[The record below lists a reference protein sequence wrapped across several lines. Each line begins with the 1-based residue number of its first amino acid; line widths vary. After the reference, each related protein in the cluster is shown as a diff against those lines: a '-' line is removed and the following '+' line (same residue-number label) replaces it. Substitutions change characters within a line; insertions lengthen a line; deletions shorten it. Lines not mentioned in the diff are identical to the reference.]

1 MGLPKVA
8 AWADQNVGTDL
19 SAFGEVR
26 EILMPPFVHLHVHSQ
41 YSLLDGAIRLGDLI
55 KTAKEFDM
63 PAVAVTD
70 HGNMFGALEFYEKAK
85 KAGIKPI
92 IGCEV
97 YLAPKGRFNRG
108 TPGNSGSGNNGEDE
122 DKNQH
127 LVLLA
132 QDFTGYK
139 NLLKLVSLGYLE
151 GFYYKPRVDKE
162 LLRTYHEGLI
172 ALSSCMKGEVA
183 SELLHGRSEAAV
195 RAAMEYRDIFGD
207 GRFFLEIQ
215 ANGIPEQA
223 VVNEKIIALG
233 KELGIPL
240 VVTNDCH
247 YLRRSDARAHEIL
260 LCIQTG
266 KTILEEK
273 RFKFRTDQLYFK
285 SPDEMRREFAHVP
298 EALEN
303 TVRIA
308 DMCSLEIPLGE
319 YHFPIFP
326 LPNGE
331 SIETQF
337 RKTALEG
344 FEKRLPEIRH
354 NRPRLSDQDLD
365 AYRRRLQYE
374 MDVIVD
380 MGFAAYFL
388 IVADFI
394 AYAKNKG
401 IPVGPGRGSAA
412 GSLVAYAMGIT
423 DLDPVEHGLIFERF
437 LNKERI
443 SMPDIDVDFCVL
455 GRDDVFRYVTEKYGK
470 EQVAQIA
477 TFGTLQAKA
486 VVRDVGRALGMPYNE
501 VDKIAKLIPGAID
514 MTLQKAFEQEPRLV
528 ELQREDP
535 QIRELFEIAQALEGL
550 TRHASTHAAGVVIG
564 DKPLV
569 EYMPLFRDPDGKVV
583 TQFSMKYVEKAGLIK
598 FDFLGLRNLTVIH
611 NAVQLIEKNH
621 GVRLD
626 MRRIP
631 LDDPETY
638 ALLGRGDTTGV
649 FQLESSGMRDIL
661 VRLQPERFDDI
672 VALVALYRPGPI
684 KSGMVDHYIEGK
696 HGRMPITYDLE
707 QLRPILEPT
716 YGVILYQEQV
726 MEIARV
732 LANYTLGE
740 ADILRRAMGKK
751 IPEVM
756 AAQRERFLKGA
767 EANGIDLTKANHI
780 FDLMDKFAGYGFNK
794 SHSAAYAVISY
805 QTAYLKAHYP
815 VEFMAALLNSFLS
828 NTDQVVKLINE
839 CREKGIAVLPPDVN
853 VSELDFTVV
862 EGKIRF
868 GLGAV
873 KNVGEGAIEAILAA
887 RALDGPFRSIDDFC
901 ERVDSSKVNRRVL
914 EHLIKCGAFDSIH
927 PERARVLAAMDQ
939 ALEKAQA
946 RQRDRSVGQLSL
958 FDLLRAAPQQKNR
971 EPETLPEV
979 PPWDSRTTLN
989 YEKETLG
996 FYISGHPLDHY
1007 ADQLRTLCTAD
1018 TQRVRE
1024 RPDGAKVILCGLIT
1038 VTKELTTKKGDRMAF
1053 LSLEDKE
1060 GTLELVCFPEAYLKA
1075 RPLLQGEEPL
1085 VVFGTI
1091 QHDEKG
1097 SKVIV
1102 DQVLSLEDAQSQTVE
1117 SVLIKLPA
1125 RALDRDALETLRH
1138 ILVTHAGECKTLLH
1152 LDVDGHATAVIALNS
1167 KLYVTPSPAFVGA
1180 MTAQFGSQCLDLVRR
1195 ACHQ

>member
-1 MGLPKVA
+1 
-8 AWADQNVGTDL
+8 
-19 SAFGEVR
+19 
-26 EILMPPFVHLHVHSQ
+26 MPPFVHLHVHSQ
-41 YSLLDGAIRLGDLI
+41 YSLLDGAIRLDDLVH
-55 KTAKEFDM
+55 KAKEFEM
-63 PAVAVTD
+63 HAVAVTD

-92 IGCEV
+92 IGCEI
-97 YLAPKGRFNRG
+97 YLAPRGRHTRG
-108 TPGNSGSGNNGEDE
+108 AFGPAGTATNGAD
-122 DKNQH
+122 DDRNQH
-127 LVLLA
+127 LILLA
-132 QDFTGYK
+132 QDLTGYK
-139 NLLKLVSLGYLE
+139 NLLKIVTLGYLE
-151 GFYYKPRVDKE
+151 GFYYKPRADKE
-162 LLRTYHEGLI
+162 LLRAHHEGLI
-172 ALSSCMKGEVA
+172 ALSGCLKGEVA
-183 SELLHGRSEAAV
+183 MELLHDRADAAR
-195 RAAMEYRDIFGD
+195 RAAREYQEIFGED
-207 GRFFLEIQ
+207 RFFLEIQ

-223 VVNEKIIALG
+223 IVNEKIIALA
-233 KELGIPL
+233 KETGLPL
-240 VVTNDCH
+240 VATNDCH
-247 YLRRSDARAHEIL
+247 YLTRSDARAHDIL

-266 KTILEEK
+266 KNVLDEK
-273 RFKFRTDQLYFK
+273 RMKFRTDQLYFK
-285 SPDEMRREFAHVP
+285 SPEEMFREFSHVP

-308 DMCSLEIPLGE
+308 DMCSLKIPLGE
-319 YHFPIFP
+319 YHFPVFP
-326 LPNGE
+326 VPNGE

-337 RKTALEG
+337 RKTAMKG
-344 FEKRLPEIRH
+344 FEKRLSEIRH
-354 NRPRLSDQDLD
+354 NRPHLSDQDLEE
-365 AYRRRLQYE
+365 YRKRLQYE
-374 MDVIVD
+374 LDVIVD

-394 AYAKNKG
+394 AYAKNRG

-412 GSLVAYAMGIT
+412 GSLVAYVMGIT
-423 DLDPVEHGLIFERF
+423 DLDPIEHGLIFERF

-455 GRDDVFRYVTEKYGK
+455 GRDEVFRYVSEKYGRD
-470 EQVAQIA
+470 QVAQIA
-477 TFGTLQAKA
+477 TFGTMQAKA
-486 VVRDVGRALGMPYNE
+486 VVRDVGRALAMPYNE
-501 VDKIAKLIPGAID
+501 VDKIAKLIPAGPD
-514 MTLQKAFEQEPRLV
+514 VTLAKAFEQEPRLV
-528 ELQREDP
+528 ELQRDNP

-550 TRHASTHAAGVVIG
+550 TRHASTHAAGVVIS

-569 EYMPLFRDPDGKVV
+569 EYMPLFRDQDGKVV

-626 MRRIP
+626 MKRLP
-631 LDDPETY
+631 LDDPKTY
-638 ALLGRGDTTGV
+638 QLLGRADTTGV

-684 KSGMVDHYIEGK
+684 KSGMVDHYIDGK
-696 HGRMPITYDLE
+696 HGRIPMSYDLE
-707 QLRPILEPT
+707 PLRPILEST

-756 AAQRERFLKGA
+756 AAQRERFLAGA
-767 EANGIDLTKANHI
+767 RENGIDLTKANHI

-794 SHSAAYAVISY
+794 SHSAAYALIAY

-839 CREKGIAVLPPDVN
+839 CRDKNIAVLPPDVN

-887 RALDGPFRSIDDFC
+887 RAKDGPFTSIYNFC

-927 PERARVLAAMDQ
+927 PDRARVLAAMDQ
-939 ALEKAQA
+939 ALERAQV
-946 RQRDRSVGQLSL
+946 RQRDRNAGQLSL
-958 FDLLRAAPQQKNR
+958 FDLLRASSDHSPEPQS
-971 EPETLPEV
+971 LPEV
-979 PPWDSRTTLN
+979 PSWDSRTVLN

-1007 ADQLRTLCTAD
+1007 MDILKTLCTAD
-1018 TQRVRE
+1018 TQKVRE
-1024 RPDGAKVILCGLIT
+1024 KPEGAKVILCGL
-1038 VTKELTTKKGDRMAF
+1038 VSLTKEVTTKKGERMAF
-1053 LSLEDKE
+1053 LNLEDKE
-1060 GTLELVCFPEAYLKA
+1060 GTLEVVCFPETYLKA
-1075 RPLLQGEEPL
+1075 RFLLHGDDPLAI
-1085 VVFGTI
+1085 FGTL

-1097 SKVIV
+1097 SKVLADEI
-1102 DQVLSLEDAQSQTVE
+1102 LTLEEAQSRSVDA
-1117 SVLIKLPA
+1117 VLIKLPA
-1125 RALDRDALETLRH
+1125 HVLDRNTLETLRH
-1138 ILVTHAGECKTLLH
+1138 LLVAHAGNCQTMLH
-1152 LDVDGHATAVIALNS
+1152 VDVDGQATAVIALNS
-1167 KLYVTPSPAFVGA
+1167 KLHVTPSQGFVEA
-1180 MTAQFGSQCLDLVRR
+1180 MTARFGTDCLELVRK

>member
-1 MGLPKVA
+1 
-8 AWADQNVGTDL
+8 
-19 SAFGEVR
+19 
-26 EILMPPFVHLHVHSQ
+26 MPPFVHLHVHSQ
-41 YSLLDGAIRLGDLI
+41 YSLLDGAIRLEELI
-55 KTAKEFDM
+55 QTAKDFGM
-63 PAVAVTD
+63 PAVAMTD
-70 HGNMFGALEFYEKAK
+70 HGNMYGALEFYEKAK

-92 IGCEV
+92 IGCEL
-97 YLAPKGRFNRG
+97 YLAPHGRHSRG
-108 TPGNSGSGNNGEDE
+108 ATSNGASGSNGNDE
-122 DKNQH
+122 DKRQH

-132 QDFTGYK
+132 QDLTGYK
-139 NLLKLVSLGYLE
+139 NLLKIVSAAYLE
-151 GFYYKPRVDKE
+151 GFYYKPRADKE
-162 LLRTYHEGLI
+162 LLRAYPEGLI
-172 ALSSCMKGEVA
+172 ALSSCLKGEVA
-183 SELLHGRSEAAV
+183 SEILHGRLEAAT
-195 RAAMEYRDIFGD
+195 RAALEYQDIFGA

-223 VVNEKIIALG
+223 LVNEKLIALG

-240 VVTNDCH
+240 VATNDCH
-247 YLRRSDARAHEIL
+247 YLKRSDARAHDIL

-273 RFKFRTDQLYFK
+273 RLKFRTDQLHFK
-285 SPDEMRREFAHVP
+285 SPEEMWREFAHVP

-308 DMCSLEIPLGE
+308 EMCSLEIPLGE
-319 YHFPIFP
+319 YHFPVFP
-326 LPNGE
+326 VPEGE
-331 SIETQF
+331 SLESQF

-344 FEKRLPEIRH
+344 FERRLAEIRH
-354 NRPRLSDQDLD
+354 NRPRLSDQDLEE
-365 AYRRRLQYE
+365 YRHRLHYE
-374 MDVIVD
+374 MDVIVE

-412 GSLVAYAMGIT
+412 GSLVAYVMGIT
-423 DLDPVEHGLIFERF
+423 DLDPIEHGLIFERF

-443 SMPDIDVDFCVL
+443 SMPDIDVDFCAQ
-455 GRDDVFRYVTEKYGK
+455 GRDEVFRYVSEKYGK
-470 EQVAQIA
+470 DQVAQIA

-486 VVRDVGRALGMPYNE
+486 VVRDVGRALAMPYNE
-501 VDKIAKLIPGAID
+501 VDKIAKLIPGGQD
-514 MTLQKAFEQEPRLV
+514 MTLKRALELEPRLV

-535 QIRELFEIAQALEGL
+535 KIRELFEIAQALEGL

-569 EYMPLFRDPDGKVV
+569 EYMPLFRDQDGKVV
-583 TQFSMKYVEKAGLIK
+583 TQFSMKSVEKAGLIK

-626 MRRIP
+626 MRRLP

-638 ALLGRGDTTGV
+638 ALLCRADTTGV
-649 FQLESSGMRDIL
+649 FQLESAGMRDL
-661 VRLQPERFDDI
+661 LLRLQPERFDDI
-672 VALVALYRPGPI
+672 VALMALYRPGPI
-684 KSGMVDHYIEGK
+684 KSGMVDQFIDGK
-696 HGRMPITYDLE
+696 HGRIPITYDLE
-707 QLRPILEPT
+707 PLRPILEPT

-756 AAQRERFLKGA
+756 AAQRERFLAGA
-767 EANGIDLTKANHI
+767 TENGIDLTKANHI

-805 QTAYLKAHYP
+805 QTAYLKAHYRL
-815 VEFMAALLNSFLS
+815 EYMAALLNSFLN

-853 VSELDFTVV
+853 VSELDFTVL

-873 KNVGEGAIEAILAA
+873 KNVGEGAIETILAA
-887 RALDGPFRSIDDFC
+887 RAKDGPFRSIFDFC
-901 ERVDSSKVNRRVL
+901 ERVDPSKVNRRVL

-927 PERARVLAAMDQ
+927 SDRAKVLAAMDQ
-939 ALEKAQA
+939 ALERAQA
-946 RQRDRSVGQLSL
+946 RQKDRSAGQLSL
-958 FDLLRAAPQQKNR
+958 FDLLRATPQKAGEVQ
-971 EPETLPEV
+971 TLPDV
-979 PPWDSRTTLN
+979 PPWDSRTLLN
-989 YEKETLG
+989 YEKESLG

-1007 ADQLRTLCTAD
+1007 EKQIQTLCTAD

-1024 RPDGAKVILCGLIT
+1024 RQDGAKVILCGLIT
-1038 VTKELTTKKGDRMAF
+1038 ITKELVTKKGDRMAF

-1060 GTLELVCFPEAYLKA
+1060 GTLEVVCFPEVYLKA
-1075 RPLLQGEEPL
+1075 RPILDGDEPR

-1097 SKVIV
+1097 SKLLA
-1102 DQVLSLEDAQSQTVE
+1102 DQIMTLEDAQSQTVE
-1117 SVLIKLPA
+1117 TVLIKLSA
-1125 RALDRDALETLRH
+1125 QSLDRNALETLRH
-1138 ILVTHAGECKTLLH
+1138 VLVAHSGDCKTLLH
-1152 LDVDGHATAVIALNS
+1152 LNVDGQATAVIALNS
-1167 KLYVTPSPAFVGA
+1167 KLHVTPSHGFVEA
-1180 MTAQFGSQCLDLVRR
+1180 MTAHFGPDCLDLVRK
-1195 ACHQ
+1195 ACHL

>member
-1 MGLPKVA
+1 
-8 AWADQNVGTDL
+8 
-19 SAFGEVR
+19 
-26 EILMPPFVHLHVHSQ
+26 MPPFVHLHVHSQ
-41 YSLLDGAIRLGDLI
+41 YSLLDGAIRLGDLVQ
-55 KTAKEFDM
+55 TAKEFEM

-92 IGCEV
+92 IGCEI
-97 YLAPKGRFNRG
+97 YLAPRGRHSRG
-108 TPGNSGSGNNGEDE
+108 LSGNAGAGSNGADD

-127 LVLLA
+127 LILLA
-132 QDFTGYK
+132 QDLTGYK
-139 NLLKLVSLGYLE
+139 NLLKIVTLAYLE
-151 GFYYKPRVDKE
+151 GFYYKPRADKE
-162 LLRTYHEGLI
+162 LLRAHHEGLI
-172 ALSSCMKGEVA
+172 ALSSCLKGEVA
-183 SELLHGRSEAAV
+183 SELLHGRADAAL
-195 RAAMEYRDIFGD
+195 RAAREYEEIFGKD
-207 GRFFLEIQ
+207 RFFLEIQ

-223 VVNEKIIALG
+223 IVNEKLIALSRDS
-233 KELGIPL
+233 GIPL
-240 VVTNDCH
+240 AATNDCH
-247 YLRRSDARAHEIL
+247 YLKRSDARAHDIL

-266 KTILEEK
+266 KTVLDEK
-273 RFKFRTDQLYFK
+273 RMKFRTDQLYFK
-285 SPDEMRREFAHVP
+285 SPEEMFREFVHVP

-308 DMCSLEIPLGE
+308 DMCSLNIPLGE
-319 YHFPIFP
+319 YHFPVFP

-344 FEKRLPEIRH
+344 FEKRLSEIRYD
-354 NRPRLSDQDLD
+354 RPHFSDQDVET
-365 AYRRRLQYE
+365 YRKRLQE
-374 MDVIVD
+374 ELDVIVE

-394 AYAKNKG
+394 SYAKNRG

-412 GSLVAYAMGIT
+412 GSLVAYVMGIT
-423 DLDPVEHGLIFERF
+423 DLDPIEHGLIFERF

-455 GRDDVFRYVTEKYGK
+455 GRDEVVRYVSEKYGRD
-470 EQVAQIA
+470 QVAQIA
-477 TFGTLQAKA
+477 TFGTMQAKA
-486 VVRDVGRALGMPYNE
+486 VVRDVGRALAMPYND
-501 VDKIAKLIPGAID
+501 VDKIAKLIPAGLD
-514 MTLQKAFEQEPRLV
+514 VTLAKAFEQEPRLV

-535 QIRELFEIAQALEGL
+535 QVRELFEIAQALEGL

-569 EYMPLFRDPDGKVV
+569 EYMPLFRDQDGKVV

-626 MRRIP
+626 MKRLP
-631 LDDPETY
+631 LDDPKTY
-638 ALLGRGDTTGV
+638 QLLGRADTTGV

-684 KSGMVDHYIEGK
+684 KSGMVDQYIDGK
-696 HGRMPITYDLE
+696 HGRIPITYDVE

-756 AAQRERFLKGA
+756 AAQRERFLAGA
-767 EANGIDLTKANHI
+767 QQNGIELTKANHI

-794 SHSAAYAVISY
+794 SHSAAYALIAY

-815 VEFMAALLNSFLS
+815 VEFMAALLNSFLN

-853 VSELDFTVV
+853 VSELDFAVV

-873 KNVGEGAIEAILAA
+873 KNVGEGAIESILAA
-887 RALDGPFRSIDDFC
+887 RAKGGPFTSIYDFC

-927 PERARVLAAMDQ
+927 ADRARVLAAMDQ

-946 RQRDRSVGQLSL
+946 RHRDRSAGQLSL
-958 FDLLRAAPQQKNR
+958 FDLLRASNKQSP

-979 PPWDSRTTLN
+979 PSWDSRTLLN
-989 YEKETLG
+989 YEKEALG

-1007 ADQLRTLCTAD
+1007 ADVLGSLCTAD
-1018 TQRVRE
+1018 TQTVRE
-1024 RPDGAKVILCGLIT
+1024 KPDGAKVILCGLISII
-1038 VTKELTTKKGDRMAF
+1038 KELTTKKGERMAF

-1060 GTLELVCFPEAYLKA
+1060 GTLEVVCFPETYLKA
-1075 RPLLQGEEPL
+1075 RPLLQGDEPL
-1085 VVFGTI
+1085 VVFGTL

-1097 SKVIV
+1097 SKVLADEI
-1102 DQVLSLEDAQSQTVE
+1102 LTLEEAQSQSVDT
-1117 SVLIKLPA
+1117 VLIKLPA
-1125 RALDRDALETLRH
+1125 HTLDRNALETLRH
-1138 ILVTHAGECKTLLH
+1138 LLVAHSGPCRTVLH
-1152 LDVDGHATAVIALNS
+1152 LDVDGQATAVIALNH
-1167 KLYVTPSPAFVGA
+1167 KLHVTPTSGFVQA
-1180 MTAQFGSQCLDLVRR
+1180 MTAQFGADCLDLVRK

>member
-1 MGLPKVA
+1 
-8 AWADQNVGTDL
+8 
-19 SAFGEVR
+19 
-26 EILMPPFVHLHVHSQ
+26 MPPFVHLHVHTQ
-41 YSLLDGAIRLGDLI
+41 YSLLDGAIRVGDLVQ
-55 KTAKEFDM
+55 TAKEFEM
-63 PAVAVTD
+63 PAVAITD
-70 HGNMFGALEFYEKAK
+70 HGNMFGALEFYEAAK

-92 IGCEV
+92 IGCEI
-97 YLAPKGRFNRG
+97 YLAPKGRHTRG
-108 TPGNSGSGNNGEDE
+108 APGNAGPVANGADD

-132 QDFTGYK
+132 QDLHGYK
-139 NLLKLVSLGYLE
+139 NLLKIVTLGYLE
-151 GFYYKPRVDKE
+151 GFYYKPRADKE

-183 SELLHGRSEAAV
+183 SELLHGRPDSAA
-195 RAAMEYRDIFGD
+195 RAAQEYREIFGD

-223 VVNEKIIALG
+223 LLNEKLIALG
-233 KELGIPL
+233 KELGIP
-240 VVTNDCH
+240 VVATNDCH
-247 YLRRSDARAHEIL
+247 YLKRSDARAHDIL

-266 KTILEEK
+266 KTVLDEK
-273 RFKFRTDQLYFK
+273 RMKFRTDQLYFK
-285 SPDEMRREFAHVP
+285 SPDEMSREFAHIP

-303 TVRIA
+303 TVHIA
-308 DMCSLEIPLGE
+308 EMCDLKIPLGE

-326 LPNGE
+326 LPDGE

-344 FEKRLPEIRH
+344 FDRRLPEIRH
-354 NRPRLSDQDLD
+354 NRPHLTDRDMEE
-365 AYRRRLQYE
+365 YRRRLHYE
-374 MDVIVD
+374 LDVIVE

-394 AYAKNKG
+394 AYAKNRG

-412 GSLVAYAMGIT
+412 GSLVAYVMGIT
-423 DLDPVEHGLIFERF
+423 DLDPIEHGLIFERF
-437 LNKERI
+437 LNKERV

-455 GRDDVFRYVTEKYGK
+455 GRDEVFRYVSEKYGK
-470 EQVAQIA
+470 DQVAQIA
-477 TFGTLQAKA
+477 TFGTMQAKA
-486 VVRDVGRALGMPYNE
+486 VVRDVGRALAMPYHE
-501 VDKIAKLIPGAID
+501 VDKIAKLIPGAPD
-514 MTLQKAFEQEPRLV
+514 MTLKKAFEQEPRLV

-569 EYMPLFRDPDGKVV
+569 EYMPLFRDQDGKVV

-626 MRRIP
+626 MKRIP
-631 LDDPETY
+631 LDDPDTY
-638 ALLGRGDTTGV
+638 RLLGRADTTGV

-684 KSGMVDHYIEGK
+684 KSGMVDHYIDGK
-696 HGRMPITYDLE
+696 HGRIPITYDVE

-756 AAQRERFLKGA
+756 AAQRERFLAGA
-767 EANGIDLTKANHI
+767 RENGIDLTKANHI

-794 SHSAAYAVISY
+794 SHSAAYALIAY

-839 CREKGIAVLPPDVN
+839 CRDKGISVLPPDVN

-873 KNVGEGAIEAILAA
+873 KNVGEGAIETILAA
-887 RALDGPFRSIDDFC
+887 RAKDGPFTSIYDFC
-901 ERVDSSKVNRRVL
+901 ERVDPSKVNRRVL

-927 PERARVLAAMDQ
+927 PDRARVLAAMDQ

-946 RQRDRSVGQLSL
+946 RQRDRSAGQLSL
-958 FDLLRAAPQQKNR
+958 FDLLRTTPQEAGK
-971 EPETLPEV
+971 EESLPEV
-979 PPWDSRTTLN
+979 PPWDSRTILN

-1007 ADQLRTLCTAD
+1007 ADEIRSLCTAD
-1018 TQRVRE
+1018 TQKVRE
-1024 RPDGAKVILCGLIT
+1024 RQDGAKVILCGLLTI
-1038 VTKELTTKKGDRMAF
+1038 TKELVTKKGDRMAF
-1053 LSLEDKE
+1053 LNLEDKE
-1060 GTLELVCFPEAYLKA
+1060 GSLEVVCFPDAYVKA
-1075 RPLLQGEEPL
+1075 RPILQSDEPL

-1097 SKVIV
+1097 SKVLAEQI
-1102 DQVLSLEDAQSQTVE
+1102 LTLEDAQSQSVE
-1117 SVLIKLPA
+1117 SVHIKLPA
-1125 RALDRDALETLRH
+1125 HVLDRNALETLRH
-1138 ILVTHAGECKTLLH
+1138 LLVTHAGECKTILH
-1152 LDVDGHATAVIALNS
+1152 LDVDGRATAVIALNP
-1167 KLYVTPSPAFVGA
+1167 KLHVTPSQGFVDA
-1180 MTAQFGSQCLDLVRR
+1180 MTAHFGGDCLDLVRK

>member
-1 MGLPKVA
+1 MTA
-8 AWADQNVGTDL
+8 
-19 SAFGEVR
+19 
-26 EILMPPFVHLHVHSQ
+26 FVHLHVHSQ
-41 YSLLDGAIRLGDLI
+41 YSLLDGAIRLDDLVH
-55 KTAKEFDM
+55 KAKEFEM

-92 IGCEV
+92 IGCEI
-97 YLAPKGRFNRG
+97 YLAPKGRHSRG
-108 TPGNSGSGNNGEDE
+108 TCGRAGTATNGADE

-127 LVLLA
+127 LILLA
-132 QDFTGYK
+132 QNLTGYK
-139 NLLKLVSLGYLE
+139 NLLKIVTQGYLE
-151 GFYYKPRVDKE
+151 GFYYKPRADKE
-162 LLRTYHEGLI
+162 LLRAYHEGLI
-172 ALSSCMKGEVA
+172 ALSSCLKGEVA
-183 SELLHGRSEAAV
+183 LELLHDRADAAL
-195 RAAMEYRDIFGD
+195 RAAQEYQEIFGKD
-207 GRFFLEIQ
+207 CFFLEIQ

-223 VVNEKIIALG
+223 IVNEKIIALA
-233 KELGIPL
+233 KETGLPL
-240 VVTNDCH
+240 VATNDCH
-247 YLRRSDARAHEIL
+247 YLKRSDARAHDIL

-266 KTILEEK
+266 KNILDEK
-273 RFKFRTDQLYFK
+273 RMKFRTDQLYFK
-285 SPDEMRREFAHVP
+285 SPEEMFREFAHVP

-308 DMCSLEIPLGE
+308 DICSLSIPLGE
-319 YHFPIFP
+319 YHFPVFP

-337 RKTALEG
+337 RKTAMEG

-354 NRPRLSDQDLD
+354 SRPRLSDQDLEE
-365 AYRRRLQYE
+365 YRKRLHYE
-374 MDVIVD
+374 LDVIVD

-394 AYAKNKG
+394 GYAKNRG

-412 GSLVAYAMGIT
+412 GSLVAYVMGIT
-423 DLDPVEHGLIFERF
+423 DLDPIEHGLIFERF

-455 GRDDVFRYVTEKYGK
+455 GRDEVFRYVSEKYGRD
-470 EQVAQIA
+470 QVAQIA
-477 TFGTLQAKA
+477 TFGTMQAKA
-486 VVRDVGRALGMPYNE
+486 VVRDVGRALAMPYNE
-501 VDKIAKLIPGAID
+501 VDKIAKLIPAGPD
-514 MTLQKAFEQEPRLV
+514 VTLAKAFEQEPRLV

-569 EYMPLFRDPDGKVV
+569 EYVPLFRDPDGKVV

-626 MRRIP
+626 MKRLP
-631 LDDPETY
+631 LNDPKTY
-638 ALLGRGDTTGV
+638 QLLSRADTTGV

-684 KSGMVDHYIEGK
+684 KSGMVDLYIDGK
-696 HGRMPITYDLE
+696 HGRIPITYELE

-756 AAQRERFLKGA
+756 AAQRERFLAGA
-767 EANGIDLTKANHI
+767 KENGIELTKANHI

-794 SHSAAYAVISY
+794 SHSAAYALIAY

-839 CREKGIAVLPPDVN
+839 CRDKGIAVLPPDVN
-853 VSELDFTVV
+853 VSELDFAVV

-873 KNVGEGAIEAILAA
+873 KNVGEGAIETILAA
-887 RALDGPFRSIDDFC
+887 RAKDGPFTSIYNFC
-901 ERVDSSKVNRRVL
+901 ERVDTSKVNRRVL

-927 PERARVLAAMDQ
+927 PDRAQVLAAMDQ
-939 ALEKAQA
+939 ALERGQV
-946 RQRDRSVGQLSL
+946 RQRDRSTGQLNL
-958 FDLLRAAPQQKNR
+958 FDLLPTSNDPSPAPHN
-971 EPETLPEV
+971 LPEV
-979 PPWDSRTTLN
+979 PSWNRRTVLN
-989 YEKETLG
+989 YEKESLG

-1007 ADQLRTLCTAD
+1007 AEELSTLCTAD

-1024 RPDGAKVILCGLIT
+1024 KPEGAKVILCGLVSI
-1038 VTKELTTKKGDRMAF
+1038 TKELTTKKGERMAF
-1053 LSLEDKE
+1053 LTLEDKE
-1060 GTLELVCFPEAYLKA
+1060 GTLEVVCFPEAYSKA
-1075 RPLLQGEEPL
+1075 RDLLQGDEPL
-1085 VVFGTI
+1085 AIFGTL

-1097 SKVIV
+1097 SKVLADEI
-1102 DQVLSLEDAQSQTVE
+1102 LTLEAAQSRSVDT
-1117 SVLIKLPA
+1117 VLIKLPA
-1125 RALDRDALETLRH
+1125 RMLDRNTLETLRH
-1138 ILVTHAGECKTLLH
+1138 LLVAHAGDCQTLLH
-1152 LDVDGHATAVIALNS
+1152 VDVDGLATAVIALNN
-1167 KLYVTPSPAFVGA
+1167 KLHVTPTQGFVEA
-1180 MTAQFGSQCLDLVRR
+1180 MTARFGADCLDLVRK

>member
-1 MGLPKVA
+1 MTA
-8 AWADQNVGTDL
+8 
-19 SAFGEVR
+19 
-26 EILMPPFVHLHVHSQ
+26 FVHLHVHSQ
-41 YSLLDGAIRLGDLI
+41 YSLLDGAIRLDDLVH
-55 KTAKEFDM
+55 KAKEFEM

-92 IGCEV
+92 IGCEI
-97 YLAPKGRFNRG
+97 YLAPKGRHSRG
-108 TPGNSGSGNNGEDE
+108 TCGRAGTATNGADE

-127 LVLLA
+127 LILLA
-132 QDFTGYK
+132 QNLTGYK
-139 NLLKLVSLGYLE
+139 NLLKIVTQGYLE
-151 GFYYKPRVDKE
+151 GFYYKPRADKE
-162 LLRTYHEGLI
+162 LLRAYHEGLI
-172 ALSSCMKGEVA
+172 ALSGCLKGEVA
-183 SELLHGRSEAAV
+183 LELLHDRADAAL
-195 RAAMEYRDIFGD
+195 RAAQEYQEIFGKD
-207 GRFFLEIQ
+207 CFFLEIQ

-223 VVNEKIIALG
+223 IVNEKIIALA
-233 KELGIPL
+233 KETGLPL
-240 VVTNDCH
+240 VATNDCH
-247 YLRRSDARAHEIL
+247 YLKRSDARAHDIL

-266 KTILEEK
+266 KNILDEK
-273 RFKFRTDQLYFK
+273 RMKFRTDQLYFK
-285 SPDEMRREFAHVP
+285 SPEEMFREFAHVP

-308 DMCSLEIPLGE
+308 DICSLSIPLGE
-319 YHFPIFP
+319 YHFPVFP

-337 RKTALEG
+337 RKTAMEG

-354 NRPRLSDQDLD
+354 SRPRLSDQDLEE
-365 AYRRRLQYE
+365 YRKRLHYE
-374 MDVIVD
+374 LDVIVD

-394 AYAKNKG
+394 GYAKNRG

-412 GSLVAYAMGIT
+412 GSLVAYVMGIT
-423 DLDPVEHGLIFERF
+423 DLDPIEHGLIFERF

-455 GRDDVFRYVTEKYGK
+455 GRDEVFRYVSEKYGRD
-470 EQVAQIA
+470 QVAQIA
-477 TFGTLQAKA
+477 TFGTMQAKA
-486 VVRDVGRALGMPYNE
+486 VVRDVGRALAMPYNE
-501 VDKIAKLIPGAID
+501 VDKIAKLIPAGPD
-514 MTLQKAFEQEPRLV
+514 VTLAKAFEQEPRLV

-569 EYMPLFRDPDGKVV
+569 EYVPLFRDPDGKVV

-626 MRRIP
+626 MKRLP
-631 LDDPETY
+631 LNDPKTY
-638 ALLGRGDTTGV
+638 QLLSRADTTGV

-684 KSGMVDHYIEGK
+684 KSGMVDLYIDGK
-696 HGRMPITYDLE
+696 HGRIPITYELE

-756 AAQRERFLKGA
+756 AAQRERFLAGA
-767 EANGIDLTKANHI
+767 KENGIELTKANHI

-794 SHSAAYAVISY
+794 SHSAAYALIAY

-839 CREKGIAVLPPDVN
+839 CRDKGIAVLPPDVN
-853 VSELDFTVV
+853 VSELDFAVV

-873 KNVGEGAIEAILAA
+873 KNVGEGAIETILAA
-887 RALDGPFRSIDDFC
+887 RAKDGPFTSIYNFC
-901 ERVDSSKVNRRVL
+901 ERVDTSKVNRRVL

-927 PERARVLAAMDQ
+927 PDRAQVLAAMDQ
-939 ALEKAQA
+939 ALERGQV
-946 RQRDRSVGQLSL
+946 RQRDRSTGQLNL
-958 FDLLRAAPQQKNR
+958 FDLLPTSNDPSPAPHN
-971 EPETLPEV
+971 LPEV
-979 PPWDSRTTLN
+979 PSWNRRTVLN
-989 YEKETLG
+989 YEKESLG

-1007 ADQLRTLCTAD
+1007 AEELSTLCTAD

-1024 RPDGAKVILCGLIT
+1024 KPEGAKVILCGLVSI
-1038 VTKELTTKKGDRMAF
+1038 TKELTTKKGERMAF
-1053 LSLEDKE
+1053 LTLEDKE
-1060 GTLELVCFPEAYLKA
+1060 GTLEVVCFPEAYSKA
-1075 RPLLQGEEPL
+1075 RDLLQGDEPL
-1085 VVFGTI
+1085 AIFGTL

-1097 SKVIV
+1097 SKVLADEI
-1102 DQVLSLEDAQSQTVE
+1102 LTLEAAQSRSVDT
-1117 SVLIKLPA
+1117 VLIKLPA
-1125 RALDRDALETLRH
+1125 RMLDRNTLETLRH
-1138 ILVTHAGECKTLLH
+1138 LLVAHAGDCQTLLH
-1152 LDVDGHATAVIALNS
+1152 VDVDGLATAVIALNN
-1167 KLYVTPSPAFVGA
+1167 KLHVTPTQGFVEA
-1180 MTAQFGSQCLDLVRR
+1180 MTARFGADCLDLVRK